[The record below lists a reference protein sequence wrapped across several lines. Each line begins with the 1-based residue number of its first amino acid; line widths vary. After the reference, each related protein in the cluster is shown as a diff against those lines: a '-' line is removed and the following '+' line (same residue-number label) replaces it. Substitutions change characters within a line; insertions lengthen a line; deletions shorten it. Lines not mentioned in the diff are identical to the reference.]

1 MSQDIINFLG
11 EKLAVQI
18 NKPAIACKG
27 LVRLGI
33 KEDHGGTE
41 ELTFEK
47 VKTTIQRGLKKRLDN
62 IGISNSNEVCN
73 YLLKELVSNQSLLT
87 MANF

>member
-11 EKLAVQI
+11 EKLAVKI

-27 LVRLGI
+27 MIRLGI
-33 KEDHGGTE
+33 KEDHGDTQG
-41 ELTFEK
+41 LTFEK
-47 VKTTIQRGLKKRLDN
+47 VKLSIKSGVKKRLDN
-62 IGISNSNEVCN
+62 ISIANSNEVCN

>member
-1 MSQDIINFLG
+1 LSDDIINFLG
-11 EKLAVQI
+11 EKLAIKI

-27 LVRLGI
+27 LIRLGI
-33 KEDHGGTE
+33 KEDHGDTLD
-41 ELTFEK
+41 LTFEK
-47 VKTTIQRGLKKRLDN
+47 VKKSIKSGLKKRLDN
-62 IGISNSNEVCN
+62 IGVFNSSEVCN

>member
-11 EKLAVQI
+11 EKLAVKI

-27 LVRLGI
+27 LIRLGI
-33 KEDHGGTE
+33 KEDHGSTQD
-41 ELTFEK
+41 LNFDK
-47 VKTTIQRGLKKRLDN
+47 VKQSVKSGLKKKLEN
-62 IGISNSNEVCN
+62 IGITNLNEICN
-73 YLLKELVSNQSLLT
+73 YLLKELVNNQSLLT